1 MMKAVDNMSEESGKK
16 TTLSLRN
23 CCGLFQL
30 KACLSRPKNMTASDP
45 SEVTQDVPE
54 DLTESKVAKDR
65 QMKDIIK

>member
-1 MMKAVDNMSEESGKK
+1 
-16 TTLSLRN
+16 
-23 CCGLFQL
+23 
-30 KACLSRPKNMTASDP
+30 MTASDP